1 MVDLGGEKSGV
12 SFLWVLVYDARGFLS
27 FFFYSLY
34 RWLAVVF
41 KRDNLEICR
50 PYWQYDGRDCN
61 VVILDSYG

>member
-1 MVDLGGEKSGV
+1 MVDLGGEIRCF
-12 SFLWVLVYDARGFLS
+12 FLWVLVYDAWGFLS

-50 PYWQYDGRDCN
+50 PIGSTMGGI
-61 VVILDSYG
+61 VML